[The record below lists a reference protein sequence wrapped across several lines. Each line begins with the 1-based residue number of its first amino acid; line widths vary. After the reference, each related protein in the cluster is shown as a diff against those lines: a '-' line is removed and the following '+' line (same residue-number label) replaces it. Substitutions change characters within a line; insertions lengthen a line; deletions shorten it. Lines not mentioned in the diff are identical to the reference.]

1 MSPRL
6 VCLVLMS
13 STSPSES
20 RRRASGRRDPLSRLI
35 SVVCGLP
42 SPGVPRGHG
51 TDESSASARGAWLV
65 GLVPIRGLVRIVS
78 LELVMALR
86 EAAPSVLS
94 NRTSCRGGR
103 GEVFAAGAKLRR
115 VGPTTSAIGAYCI
128 VEPDLV

>member
-1 MSPRL
+1 VSPRL

-20 RRRASGRRDPLSRLI
+20 RRRASGRRDPLSRFRI
-35 SVVCGLP
+35 CGLP

-51 TDESSASARGAWLV
+51 TDESPASARGAWLV
-65 GLVPIRGLVRIVS
+65 GLVPIRGFVRIVS